1 MFDTW
6 SGSSL
11 EDTVQP
17 GVSGAESM
25 SESETTDG
33 EDVQEN
39 TASASLEDLDTTLT
53 EESRAE
59 APVVAS
65 AATARPPFVRKQEHV
80 CHPTGYVQEKEER
93 TGPRTKVTKR
103 KHQRLSNQY
112 AKSAFLSDWS
122 DNDDFQ

>member
-11 EDTVQP
+11 EDTVQL

-39 TASASLEDLDTTLT
+39 TTSASFEDLDTTLT
-53 EESRAE
+53 EEPLAE
-59 APVVAS
+59 APVFAS
-65 AATARPPFVRKQEHV
+65 TSASTARPPFVRKQKHV
-80 CHPTGYVQEKEER
+80 CHQTGYMQEKEER

-103 KHQRLSNQY
+103 KHQRLSNPY
-112 AKSAFLSDWS
+112 AKLANQLPFPAKM
-122 DNDDFQ
+122 